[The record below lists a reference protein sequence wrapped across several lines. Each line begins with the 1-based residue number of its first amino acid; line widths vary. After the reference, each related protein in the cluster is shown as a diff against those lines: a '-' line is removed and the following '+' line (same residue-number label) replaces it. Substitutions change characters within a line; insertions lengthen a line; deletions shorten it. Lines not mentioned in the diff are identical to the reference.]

1 MSSIVRLVPHATPPV
16 QVDDMKTLNRV
27 VTESFSQRRKT
38 LRNSLKKSLSENEIA
53 DLGIDANLRAENITL
68 AEFAKLSNAVSQ
80 KSVL

>member
-1 MSSIVRLVPHATPPV
+1 
-16 QVDDMKTLNRV
+16 
-27 VTESFSQRRKT
+27 